1 MATTIVLAD
10 DDDDIRTL
18 YATLLRAD
26 GHQVWDTAKG
36 EDVLPLIRDHR
47 PRLLIL
53 DVWMPGMNGFEVLEQ
68 MRHDPASATV
78 QVVMLS
84 NMSDADTRMECFE
97 MGAADYLIKGLPLDE
112 FRDRVGRVL
121 EAGLLP

>member
-36 EDVLPLIRDHR
+36 EDVLSLIRDHR
-47 PRLLIL
+47 PRLLLL

-78 QVVMLS
+78 RVVMLS

-112 FRDRVGRVL
+112 FRDRVGRIL
-121 EAGLLP
+121 EAGPLS